1 MVQEST
7 IEIGILLLIS
17 ISVLI
22 YFQPSEMKLALSKN
36 QPLFEPSRDQPLGK
50 NRHQFL
56 ETDYSLNEK
65 L

>member
-17 ISVLI
+17 IAVLI
-22 YFQPSEMKLALSKN
+22 YLQPFEMKLVLSKN
-36 QPLFEPSRDQPLGK
+36 QPLFEPSRDQPLGN
-50 NRHQFL
+50 NRNQFL
-56 ETDYSLNEK
+56 ETDSFLNEK

>member
-22 YFQPSEMKLALSKN
+22 YLQPFEMKLVLSKN
-36 QPLFEPSRDQPLGK
+36 QPLFEPSRDQPLGN
-50 NRHQFL
+50 NRNQFL
-56 ETDYSLNEK
+56 ETDSFLNEK